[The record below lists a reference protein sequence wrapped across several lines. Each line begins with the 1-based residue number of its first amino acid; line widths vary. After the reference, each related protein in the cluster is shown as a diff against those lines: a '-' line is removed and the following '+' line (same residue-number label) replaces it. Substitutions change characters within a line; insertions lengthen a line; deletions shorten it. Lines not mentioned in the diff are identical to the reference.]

1 MCIKEVW
8 GIFREKGSRAPIK
21 MQGGNMEQHIS
32 VVGLLIWALLR
43 TRTRR
48 LSSQNPSISYL
59 WKQCQSSVVEK
70 KKGNGKRKTN
80 DNNGWLIQSRPL
92 HINRVWTRKEFLQVT
107 QQISSWWVHFFMN
120 INSPLIDKYPLI
132 LYHWE
137 HWCVLYK
144 VEQTLWFTGMFL
156 RCEDSFHWSSHF
168 QRAVWWVKV
177 TLGFRLRWV
186 RFTG

>member
-1 MCIKEVW
+1 MAKKGKRDTEDKKPLLKSVVDAAGLVLMCIKEVW

-48 LSSQNPSISYL
+48 LSSQNPSISSL
-59 WKQCQSSVVEK
+59 WKQCESSLVEK

-80 DNNGWLIQSRPL
+80 DNNGWLIQERPL

-107 QQISSWWVHFFMN
+107 QQISSWW
-120 INSPLIDKYPLI
+120 
-132 LYHWE
+132 
-137 HWCVLYK
+137 K
-144 VEQTLWFTGMFL
+144 VNLLWTLTHLW
-156 RCEDSFHWSSHF
+156 
-168 QRAVWWVKV
+168 
-177 TLGFRLRWV
+177 
-186 RFTG
+186 